1 MVQSDSS
8 MKTSSYLSI
17 LLAGAV
23 LLAGG
28 CGGTTGQSNPADA
41 SLTGQVLFYSSG
53 GDVQAVRGARVRV
66 DGKETTS
73 SNTGSYHVDQ
83 IRSGFHK
90 AEATITA
97 NGVSYRG
104 STMVISVNGQVR
116 SNGNIMVAPTGNLGR
131 IEGIVRDRSGFR
143 LEGVNVFAYDGFS
156 ASARAVTNEDGVY
169 TFTDLIGGEAY
180 EVKAMSQGFRSDS
193 DNVTVV
199 RNSTVYT
206 DFILGSPGTPA
217 LTAPQNFGVVTWV
230 SPIQSRAAGS
240 LPSAIEWAKAKAIKE
255 DKDFPARSQVST
267 TRASVGDN
275 LVEAV
280 LTWDEQ
286 RFLDHLGWGIYR
298 GRGETGALSGLEFN
312 ADPLTAFFQDQGLNT
327 FSTYRYAVTTLSSL
341 YPDLD
346 NLTESN
352 LSSIE
357 FADTLGPFGSS
368 SVLKSPL
375 RFTWGT
381 SQGAE
386 SYKVYVF
393 SEYPRIDVDSIAES
407 AIVTGTSVDY
417 STFGGPSLTPGRTY
431 YYLILGLA
439 NGTASRTISE
449 VRSFTP

>member
-1 MVQSDSS
+1 
-8 MKTSSYLSI
+8 MKTSSFL
-17 LLAGAV
+17 LVFLAGTAV
-23 LLAGG
+23 LTAG
-28 CGGTTGQSNPADA
+28 CGGTSDKSNPANA
-41 SLTGQVLFYSSG
+41 SLTGQVLFYSSSG
-53 GDVQAVRGARVRV
+53 EVQPVRGARVRV

-73 SNTGSYHVDQ
+73 SNTGSYHIDK
-83 IRSGFHK
+83 IRSGFLT

-97 NGVSYRG
+97 DGISYRG
-104 STMVISVNGQVR
+104 STVVTSVNGQVR
-116 SNGNIMVAPTGNLGR
+116 SNGNIVVAPTGNLGR
-131 IEGIVRDRSGFR
+131 IEGVVRDRSGFR
-143 LEGVNVFAYDGFS
+143 LEGVNVFAYDGVT

-169 TFTDLIGGEAY
+169 AFADLIGGETY

-193 DNVTVV
+193 DNVTVT
-199 RNSTVYT
+199 RNSTVYS
-206 DFILGSPGTPA
+206 DFTLGSPGTPG
-217 LTAPQNFGVVTWV
+217 LTPPQNFGVVTWV
-230 SPIQSRAAGS
+230 SPIQSRTSGS
-240 LPSAIEWAKAKAIKE
+240 LPSAIDWAKAKAIKE
-255 DKDFPARSQVST
+255 DKDLSFRGQVATS
-267 TRASVGDN
+267 RASVGDH

-312 ADPLTAFFQDQGLNT
+312 ADPLSAFFQDQGLNT
-327 FSTYRYAVTTLSSL
+327 FSTYRYAATTLSSL
-341 YPDLD
+341 FGEGGYDD
-346 NLTESN
+346 LTESN

-381 SQGAE
+381 SQGAD
-386 SYKVYVF
+386 SFKVYVF

-407 AIVTGTSVDY
+407 AIVTGNSVQYAD
-417 STFGGPSLTPGRTY
+417 FEFGPSLQSGRTY